1 MMMMTMNMMIDEY
14 SDYDHDDDDDDMD
27 ADDDDNLCL
36 EHSVWV
42 NIPQDEAFQSRGLQ
56 KFGS

>member
-1 MMMMTMNMMIDEY
+1 MNMMIVDY
-14 SDYDHDDDDDDMD
+14 NDYDHDDDGGMD